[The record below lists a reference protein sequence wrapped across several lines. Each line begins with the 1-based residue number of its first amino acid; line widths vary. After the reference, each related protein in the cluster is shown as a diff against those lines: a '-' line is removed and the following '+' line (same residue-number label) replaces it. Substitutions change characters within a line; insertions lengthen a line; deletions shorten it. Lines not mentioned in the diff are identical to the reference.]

1 MRTIAKSGK
10 GTEIER
16 KMPPKSSHSKGALS
30 RPEPK
35 ARYPPK
41 PSVDD
46 VLSTAKQALG
56 LMPFETIKLST
67 PESHRVYELNELP
80 QGPGADE
87 NALSGI
93 MPWEL
98 GEEAVKEIRDAMN
111 ATGAANDEE
120 ALATALK
127 VFSSEDSADGSGGK
141 SVEQR
146 GPGWYKMRRYK
157 LSASQVASVVR
168 KSPFTSRRKMLY
180 AKVYPKSHAYTGN
193 TYTAWG
199 TLHEPHAEEAFRES
213 FLTPT
218 TGMHTISH
226 CGFVCGKSKLWFGGF
241 SPDGILERRS
251 ADQKALDA
259 IAEETEPETEDS
271 VKEQEA
277 RRQACYTTVQELVEY
292 KCSAHHRDSDRHPYA
307 KYWKNLPEHY
317 LIQLQYS
324 MHLARQ
330 RPEYRNMERAWFVC
344 WQPRAVHVTHVP
356 YMPAY
361 AACLADQ
368 AERFYHKKFVPACLR
383 ALGKPCAQADLN
395 DLAEEEERGKKR
407 ARDNE

>member
-1 MRTIAKSGK
+1 
-10 GTEIER
+10 
-16 KMPPKSSHSKGALS
+16 MPPKSSQKKGALS
-30 RPEPK
+30 RPEPR

-41 PSVDD
+41 PSVED
-46 VLSTAKQALG
+46 VLATAGMALG
-56 LMPFETIKLST
+56 LMPFETIKLSS
-67 PESHRVYELNELP
+67 PESHRVYELNDLP
-80 QGPGADE
+80 AGPVADE
-87 NALSGI
+87 SALSGI
-93 MPWEL
+93 MPWEQ
-98 GEEAVKEIRDAMN
+98 GEGAIKEIRDAMK

-127 VFSSEDSADGSGGK
+127 VFSSEDVADGGGGGGGGGGSSSSSGGSK
-141 SVEQR
+141 SLEQR
-146 GPGWYKMRRYK
+146 GPGWYKLRRYK

-213 FLTPT
+213 FLTPS

-226 CGFVCGKSKLWFGGF
+226 CGFVCGRSQMWFGGF
-241 SPDGILERRS
+241 SPDGILERRN
-251 ADQKALDA
+251 ADQRTLDA
-259 IAEETEPETEDS
+259 IAKETEPETEEGLEDQ
-271 VKEQEA
+271 EQ
-277 RRQACYTTVQELVEY
+277 RRQACYTTVHELVEY
-292 KCSAHHRDSDRHPYA
+292 KCSAHHRDSDRHPYC

-330 RPEYRNMERAWFVC
+330 RPEYRDMERAWFVC
-344 WQPRAVHVTHVP
+344 WQPRAIHVTHVP

-361 AACLADQ
+361 AASLAEQ

-383 ALGKPCAQADLN
+383 AMGKPGQQADLG
-395 DLAEEEERGKKR
+395 DLVEEESGGKR
-407 ARDNE
+407 QRDAM